1 MSQTDSAQAEVQAQA
16 QPQPEPKLK
25 LENYYGPLDLLLQLV
40 KEDELDILHLK
51 VSDVVEQYVSFLQAA
66 KELNMDLAGEF
77 IVLSSQ
83 LMLLKSRRLVPALTP
98 RTEEGQEEE
107 EEISIE
113 LIRKLL
119 EYKRYKDLAQLLGQE
134 FERMSRRHER
144 PPIRISVAG
153 SDEALPEVDLW
164 QLVKAFARISQQVRV
179 VGNLSILYQDI
190 PIEQLIESILSRIRN
205 RGSIRFRELV
215 PNLADRPQVI
225 GNLLAMLELCKQQ
238 ILVVQQARASG
249 DIVLTLRSDV
259 DPAPGSDPGPA

>member
-1 MSQTDSAQAEVQAQA
+1 MADTIQTQVGVE
-16 QPQPEPKLK
+16 PEHKLK

-40 KEDELDILHLK
+40 KEDELDVLHLR
-51 VSDVVEQYVSFLQAA
+51 VSDVVEQYVAFLQAA

-77 IVLSSQ
+77 IVLSSH

-98 RTEEGQEEE
+98 QTEEGQEEE

-119 EYKRYKDLAQLLGQE
+119 EYKRYKDLAQSLGLE

-144 PPIRISVAG
+144 PPIRIAATG
-153 SDEALPEVDLW
+153 GEEALPEVDLW

-179 VGNLSILYQDI
+179 TGNLSILYQDI
-190 PIEQLIESILSRIRN
+190 PIEQLIDAILLRIRD
-205 RGSIRFRELV
+205 RGSVSFRELV
-215 PNLADRPQVI
+215 PDLADRPQVI

-238 ILVVQQARASG
+238 ILVVKQARDSG
-249 DIVLTLRSDV
+249 DIVLSLRPDV
-259 DPAPGSDPGPA
+259 EPAG